1 MDTPHSGSNTV
12 HRAMALLIALRDA
25 PPEGLGIS
33 ELTRRVGA
41 NRSTIY
47 RIIDA
52 LKSYGFVRP
61 GDSPGTVRL
70 GFGLVELADA
80 ALTRL
85 DVRDV
90 TAPHLRELSQQTGE
104 TCHLAVLD
112 ELEVVYIDKAESDQ
126 AFHLSSRPGKRQP
139 LHCTALG
146 KSFLAA
152 MPPEMLARALD
163 QLILEARTDRTI
175 TSRERLQE
183 ELRLVARRGWAT
195 DIGEN
200 SEGVNCVGAPVYG
213 RDPFPVAAISASAPA
228 HRFTR
233 GNISDY
239 GKMIL
244 ATAQTI
250 SRELGHIEPAT
261 NGGRLARESLTEH

>member
-1 MDTPHSGSNTV
+1 MDSPPSGSNTV
-12 HRAMALLIALRDA
+12 HRAMAVLIALRDA

-33 ELTRRVGA
+33 DLTRRVGA

-52 LKSYGFVRP
+52 LKAYGFVRA
-61 GDSPGTVRL
+61 GVSPGIVRL
-70 GFGLVELADA
+70 GFGIVELADA
-80 ALTRL
+80 AIGRL
-85 DVRDV
+85 DVREV
-90 TAPHLRELSQQTGE
+90 AAPHLRDLSNQTGE

-112 ELEVVYIDKAESDQ
+112 EVEVVYIDKAESDQ
-126 AFHLSSRPGKRQP
+126 AMRLSSRPGKRQP

-146 KSFLAA
+146 KAFLAA
-152 MPPEMLARALD
+152 MAPNELEKTLG
-163 QLILEARTDRTI
+163 QLVLERRTERTI
-175 TSRERLQE
+175 DTREKLID

-200 SEGVNCVGAPVYG
+200 AEGVNCVGAAIYG
-213 RDPFPVAAISASAPA
+213 RDDTPLAAISASAPV

-239 GKMIL
+239 GRIVL
-244 ATAQTI
+244 ATAQAI
-250 SRELGHIEPAT
+250 SRDLGRT
-261 NGGRLARESLTEH
+261 ESITSAPRPLTVAVGQ